1 VKTFRAF
8 VAVLAFAGVLVG
20 GSGAGAGASKNSH
33 QVDAVLTASAPNG
46 SFLSTS
52 ADGKTGI
59 LVFQS
64 LDPQGFLATDK
75 ERVALPAAD
84 VAGALSQRDSV
95 EAIVVLPG
103 AKKSEDRA
111 DLTLTNVHYNEDIGF
126 SANATIDDTVQ
137 SKLLRPQ
144 AKGLDQA
151 LPGHFGRAQ
160 LLAAAPATP
169 VDGASRPSAPPK
181 GSTGYTVNVS
191 IDVTGPAGLDGGVS
205 SYAGGQCIKNQA
217 SSGISQSFNG
227 HTTVKVS
234 FTVDDSFGCFVTPS
248 IAVWEVQLLR
258 KGDSPLQYKWAYITV
273 SQYAPHLYS
282 SECHGVG
289 QVGRI
294 TCSGSQFNAPDS
306 APVTMNVPDE

>member
-1 VKTFRAF
+1 
-8 VAVLAFAGVLVG
+8 VAVVAFAAAISGV
-20 GSGAGAGASKNSH
+20 SGTGAAASTNSH
-33 QVDAVLTASAPNG
+33 SVDAVLSVTAPDG
-46 SFLSTS
+46 SFLPTS
-52 ADGKTGI
+52 ADGKTGL

-64 LDPQGFLATDK
+64 LDPHGFLATGK
-75 ERVALPAAD
+75 QRVALPAAD

-111 DLTLTNVHYNEDIGF
+111 DVTLTNVHYNEDVGF
-126 SANATIDDTVQ
+126 SANATIDTAVQ

-151 LPGHFGRAQ
+151 LPNNFGRAQ
-160 LLAAAPATP
+160 LIAAAPATT

-181 GSTGYTVNVS
+181 GSVGYTVNVS
-191 IDVTGPAGLDGGVS
+191 IDVTGPVGLNGGIS
-205 SYAGGQCIKNQA
+205 SYSGGQCIKNQA
-217 SSGISQSFNG
+217 ASGISGFNG

-258 KGDSPLQYKWAYITV
+258 KGDSPLEYKWAYITI

-294 TCSGSQFNAPDS
+294 TCSGSQFNPPDT
-306 APVTMNVPDE
+306 APVTMNVPDQ